1 MSIESRKGL
10 AFSLHPICWCV
21 RRSAGR
27 RSGEKRRHLD
37 GGASGESFSSQL
49 FKLGV
54 TQFELVFL
62 PVFTGL
68 FYHPSFTEVKRVV
81 ESHFVSQIQD

>member
-1 MSIESRKGL
+1 MEEPLGK
-10 AFSLHPICWCV
+10 AFP
-21 RRSAGR
+21 
-27 RSGEKRRHLD
+27 
-37 GGASGESFSSQL
+37 ASSSNSEL
-49 FKLGV
+49 

-68 FYHPSFTEVKRVV
+68 FYHPSFTEVKWVV